1 MLTENNYTKGN
12 AVIELIKHNIDYNKK
27 PLFDIVRAGIAS
39 RLLQHQYAS
48 GLTDEQKE
56 ILNNIATN

>member
-12 AVIELIKHNIDYNKK
+12 AIIEQIKYNINYNKK
-27 PLFDIVRAGIAS
+27 PIFDIVYAGLAS

>member
-12 AVIELIKHNIDYNKK
+12 AIIEQIKYNINYNKK
-27 PLFDIVRAGIAS
+27 PIFDIVYAGFAS